1 MKIIN
6 TESQPVVSIVIV
18 CMNKM
23 SNLDICLPS
32 IEKYTKTP
40 HVVYVVAYLFSEDNL
55 IKLHKQYPWV
65 KVIESNE
72 IRGFSENNNLALR
85 KVTTPLTFILND
97 DTEFKEPVLDKL
109 IISLHSTPDATV
121 MSPVLW
127 NGYGDLL
134 YSGRRKE
141 TFWDYLLCALFKYKK
156 PTSVYE
162 KQEGIFMTYTLS
174 GAAFL
179 IYTEEFKKIGYFNE
193 LYFFCP
199 EDVEVGWLL
208 NAKGKH
214 CYVDSEANIIH
225 YEAVSSKKSNLFYAT
240 TICAHL
246 GSCYFYGKCILF
258 RWILLI
264 LFIYR
269 YCYHKLINL
278 IKPSNHHKDYIYI
291 YKKVV
296 KFYFKKIL
304 PKKAFI
310 CEYKKLSTLDK
321 SPLI

>member
-1 MKIIN
+1 MMI
-6 TESQPVVSIVIV
+6 TRSESQPEVSIVIV
-18 CMNKM
+18 SMNKM

-40 HVVYVVAYLFSEDNL
+40 HIVYVVAYLFSETNL
-55 IKLHKQYPWV
+55 FKLREQYPWV

-109 IISLHSTPDATV
+109 IASLYKTPDATV

-127 NGYGDLL
+127 NGDGDLI
-134 YSGRRKE
+134 YSGRRKD
-141 TFWDYLLCALFKYKK
+141 TFTDYILDALFKYRKK
-156 PTSVYE
+156 TSVYE
-162 KQEGIFMTYTLS
+162 KQKGIFMSYTLS

-179 IYTEEFKKIGYFNE
+179 IYTEEFKKIGFFNE
-193 LYFFCP
+193 FYFFCP

-214 CYVDSEANIIH
+214 CYVDSDANIIH
-225 YEAVSSKKSNLFYAT
+225 YEAVSSKKSKLFYAT

-246 GSCYFYGKCILF
+246 GVCYFYGKRLLF
-258 RWILLI
+258 RWILLF
-264 LFIYR
+264 LFTYK
-269 YCYHKLINL
+269 YCYHKLINYF
-278 IKPSNHHKDYIYI
+278 KPTIHHKNYIYI
-291 YKKVV
+291 YKKV
-296 KFYFKKIL
+296 FTYFLKKTS
-304 PKKAFI
+304 PKRAFI
-310 CEYKKLSTLDK
+310 CEYKET
-321 SPLI
+321 INMA